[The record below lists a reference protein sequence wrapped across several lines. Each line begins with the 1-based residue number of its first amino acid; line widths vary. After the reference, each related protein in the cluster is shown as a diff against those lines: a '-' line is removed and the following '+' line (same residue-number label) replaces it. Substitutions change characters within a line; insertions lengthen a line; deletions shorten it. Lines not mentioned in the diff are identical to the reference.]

1 MNCDATSRFNDTC
14 EALNHLDKLEILAV
28 SAEAPVSIIDSI
40 KNLEAEL
47 MSYADECERIMAER
61 REDHPSLSA
70 AERNPFLQHIEF

>member
-28 SAEAPVSIIDSI
+28 SAEAPVSLIDSI

-47 MSYADECERIMAER
+47 MSYADECEKIMTER
-61 REDHPSLSA
+61 NEDHPSLSA
-70 AERNPFLQHIEF
+70 AERNSID

>member
-1 MNCDATSRFNDTC
+1 MNCDATSRLNDTF

-47 MSYADECERIMAER
+47 MSYADECERIMIER

-70 AERNPFLQHIEF
+70 AERNSID

>member
-14 EALNHLDKLEILAV
+14 EALYYLDKLEILAV

-47 MSYADECERIMAER
+47 MSYADECERTMAER

-70 AERNPFLQHIEF
+70 AERNPSLT